1 MNNICDNYY
10 RDKNDEKLLTLER
23 HLEPYPFLVSVYYKD
38 NLVVEMPIDAN
49 NSREVRK
56 KIYSI
61 FPEIS
66 FASPVDVVIRELD
79 ADDSGN
85 ECYQMR
91 EHHSF

>member
-10 RDKNDEKLLTLER
+10 RYKNDEILLTVER
-23 HLEPYPFLVSVYYKD
+23 NLEPYPFLVSVYHKG

-49 NSREVRK
+49 NSREIKK
-56 KIYSI
+56 KIFSI

-66 FASPVDVVIRELD
+66 FVSQVDVVIRELD
-79 ADDSGN
+79 SDDSGN